1 MGVHWETSSPQLR
14 LFYFL
19 KSQVDMNFWIFLDI
33 HCIELVGSEGHEKG
47 MTLIDTR
54 EMLHCT
60 MLSGPYPDYPDYPPP
75 AMLSQCYQANN
86 KQWHSAHTSSA
97 QPSPARHH
105 LQHEQEL
112 ELET

>member
-60 MLSGPYPDYPDYPPP
+60 MLSRPYQTIR
-75 AMLSQCYQANN
+75 LLQCYLNVIRLIINN
-86 KQWHSAHTSSA
+86 GIAHTPPV
-97 QPSPARHH
+97 PSPARHH